1 MITKYQLMLLLLL
14 LSISSQIFGISFE
27 KQDDTILF
35 SHGIYSVRLNT
46 ERILSLSKGK
56 FNNTDRFLS
65 FLRHHK
71 TIINCTNDL
80 HVSIY
85 NVVFDINIYFIMIV
99 DSFNNTENE
108 LKFKSLGDRLDK
120 LDNELDKIK
129 HRKFQMISGKV
140 DFIGDMIVN
149 KELCRFKNCVCSNG
163 KSINGYDWYNCQWLM
178 RGSQNCS
185 CTINFTQNVI
195 FDDPPKILFNVPF
208 IESIQGPSYIVASY
222 FNDFLIQRGYNKF
235 FTITNIS
242 VGKSDFVVH
251 FGSVSYINPFYWYAF
266 GNSG

>member
-1 MITKYQLMLLLLL
+1 MITKYQSILLLLI

-27 KQDDTILF
+27 QQDDTILF

-46 ERILSLSKGK
+46 ERILSLFKGK

-120 LDNELDKIK
+120 LDKELDKIK
-129 HRKFQMISGKV
+129 HRKFQMISGKF
-140 DFIGDMIVN
+140 DFWS
-149 KELCRFKNCVCSNG
+149 EFPHLKNCVCPNG
-163 KSINGYDWYNCQWLM
+163 NIYGTDCNCIFKFI
-178 RGSQNCS
+178 QNDAN
-185 CTINFTQNVI
+185 II
-195 FDDPPKILFNVPF
+195 FDDPPKLLFNVPYV
-208 IESIQGPSYIVASY
+208 ESIQGIGYLAASY
-222 FNDFLIQRGYNKF
+222 LNDFLIRRATDQYTK
-235 FTITNIS
+235 ITNIS
-242 VGKSDFVVH
+242 VTKSDFVVH
-251 FGSVSYINPFYWYAF
+251 FGSVGISNTNPFYWYAF
-266 GNSG
+266 GNSR